1 MAKEV
6 KGTFVELD
14 GEKFYCIKNYD
25 CMEDFFMTITSSSDV
40 WNFCWSHGGITA
52 GRINSNHSIFP
63 YYTAD
68 KISDMKNVTGSWTAV
83 AVKTADGVK
92 IWQPFESLLSGQNY
106 KTKNCTSIERNIY
119 KNLNGTKI
127 WFEEINK
134 DLGLSFRYGWTS
146 SAKFGLVKMS
156 RIENLSGKEMEISIV
171 DGCRNILPACI
182 NSNVQNEN
190 STLIDAYKETDLDAE
205 SGLSFYIMSSVLTDR
220 AEPSEGLLANTSW
233 FTCNGKILLQENTPA
248 LFYEADGDTDKI
260 ESVSATKGE
269 RGASYIAQ
277 KLSLKNN
284 AEWFQVF
291 DTFLT
296 ASKVA
301 VLKNMLKDKAAA
313 VSALKAD
320 MDATENL
327 MTTYLSEADGI
338 QDTAEEMTCAHHR
351 ANVMFNIM
359 RGGFFADNGKINAPD
374 LFDFVKTRN
383 KEKGEELEKLLSA
396 FKGKTSLSKDELE
409 EVVNK
414 SSDPQLKRLFMEY
427 MPVIFSRRHGD
438 PSRPWNKFNIML
450 NDKEGNPILNYE
462 GNWRDIFQN
471 WEALTMS
478 YPAYIKNICAKF
490 LNAMTIDGFNPYRI
504 NRQGI
509 DWECPEP
516 DNPWAQYGYWGDHQ
530 VIYLQ
535 KLLEQWNAINREE
548 LLSSLNEELYC
559 SANVPYRIKSYK
571 EVLADPRNSL
581 AFDKELSDKLIKDSK
596 EFGTDRKMYTDKKG
610 QPQLV
615 NITTKLFQI
624 IIQKAANLIPG
635 GGIWMN
641 TQRPEWN
648 DANNA
653 LAGYG
658 LSVVTLGYLNRMLK
672 FMIEIYS
679 ASPIEKYSLPQT
691 VATAFSK
698 ICALYQTTDFEKTM
712 ADDTARRS
720 FTDAEEAVFEK
731 ERNDLY
737 KNGYGS
743 KTTEISRQDII
754 TCLSAIRNAVE
765 LTLRANKRE
774 DGLYHTYNTVV
785 IGEKTMTVKYLQ
797 EMLEGQVS
805 ILSSGMLSTEESL
818 ELLQKMKTSKLYE
831 ERQNSYMLY
840 PNKTLKTFLEKNNV
854 SAEDAKELESVIA
867 KTGNAFIEKDENN
880 VYHFNAE
887 FRNASVMQDHIAALP
902 LARKLSTKEIS
913 ALNEIYEKTFV
924 HQNFTGRSG
933 TFYAYEGLGSI
944 YWHMVSKLLLAAQE
958 IALDAYRNGNPCA
971 DKLKDEYYNIQAGLS
986 FKKTPELYGAFP
998 SDPYSHTPYHKGAKQ
1013 PGMTGQVKEEILT
1026 RFGELGACISEGKA
1040 MFNPIILKEE
1050 EYKDG
1055 KLSFTWCGTKVNYTK
1070 NGTKKITVEFADG
1083 KTAEYEG
1090 NALPCDTTKILFARN
1105 GGIKAINVSL

>member
-25 CMEDFFMTITSSSDV
+25 CMEDFFMTITSSSDI
-40 WNFCWSHGGITA
+40 WNFCWSHGGISA
-52 GRINSNHSIFP
+52 GRINSNHAIFP

-106 KTKNCTSIERNIY
+106 KTKNCTCLERNIY

-146 SAKFGLVKMS
+146 SAKYGLVKLS
-156 RIENLSGKEMEISIV
+156 HIENLSGKEMEISIV
-171 DGCRNILPACI
+171 DGCRNILPATI
-182 NSNVQNEN
+182 TSAAQNDNSI
-190 STLIDAYKETDLDAE
+190 LIDAYKETDFDKE
-205 SGLSFYIMSSVLTDR
+205 SGLTFYIMSSVLTDR
-220 AEPSEGLLANTSW
+220 AEPSEGLLANISW

-277 KLSLKNN
+277 KLSLKDK
-284 AEWFQVF
+284 AEWCQVF
-291 DTFLT
+291 DTFLS

-301 VLKNMLKDKAAA
+301 SLKKELKDKAKAA
-313 VSALKAD
+313 ASLKAD

-327 MTTYLSEADGI
+327 MTTYLAEADGI

-359 RGGFFADNGKINAPD
+359 RGGFYADNGKINAPD

-383 KEKGEELEKLLSA
+383 KEKGEDLEKLLGA
-396 FKGKTSLSKDELE
+396 FKGKTSICKGELE
-409 EVVNK
+409 EIVNR
-414 SSDPQLKRLFMEY
+414 SDDPQIKRLFMEY

-450 NDKEGNPILNYE
+450 NDKNGNPILNYE

-548 LLSSLNEELYC
+548 LLNSLDEELYC

-672 FMIEIYS
+672 FMIEIYTS
-679 ASPIEKYSLPQT
+679 TSIEKYMIPET
-691 VATAFSK
+691 VAKAFTK
-698 ICALYQTTDFEKTM
+698 ICGLYQTSDMEKTM
-712 ADDTARRS
+712 ADDTARRN
-720 FTDAEEAVFEK
+720 FTNAEEAIFET
-731 ERNDLY
+731 ERNELY
-737 KNGYGS
+737 KNGYGE
-743 KTTEISRQDII
+743 KKAEVSRQEI
-754 TCLSAIRNAVE
+754 LVALNSLQKAVE
-765 LTLRANKRE
+765 LNLRANKRE

-785 IGEKTMTVKYLQ
+785 IGEKTMTVKNLQ

-805 ILSSGMLSTEESL
+805 ILSSGILSAEESL
-818 ELLQKMKTSKLYE
+818 ELLEKMKASKLYE
-831 ERQNSYMLY
+831 ERQKSYMLY
-840 PNKTLKTFLEKNNV
+840 PNKNLKTFLEKNNV
-854 SAEDAKELESVIA
+854 SAEDAKALESVIA
-867 KTGNAFIEKDENN
+867 KTGNAFIEKDVND

-887 FRNASVMQDHIAALP
+887 FRNAGVMAEHIAALP
-902 LARKLSTKEIS
+902 LAKKLSAKETS
-913 ALNEIYEKTFV
+913 TLAEIYEKTFN

-958 IALDAYRNGNPCA
+958 IALEAYRTGNPCA

-986 FKKTPELYGAFP
+986 FMKTPELYGAFP
-998 SDPYSHTPYHKGAKQ
+998 SDPYSHTPFHKGAKQ
-1013 PGMTGQVKEEILT
+1013 PGMTGQVKEEVLT
-1026 RFGELGACISEGKA
+1026 RFGELGAYIKDGKA
-1040 MFNPIILKEE
+1040 VFNPVILKDS

-1055 KLSFTWCGTKVNYTK
+1055 TLSFTWCGTKVVYTK
-1070 NGTKKITVEFADG
+1070 ASSKKITVEYADG
-1083 KTAEYEG
+1083 KSESVEGTTLSAE
-1090 NALPCDTTKILFARN
+1090 ATKLLFARN
-1105 GGIKAINVSL
+1105 GGIKKIEVNV

>member
-1 MAKEV
+1 MSKEV
-6 KGTFVELD
+6 KGTFVNLD

-40 WNFCWSHGGITA
+40 WNFCWAQGGITA
-52 GRINSNHSIFP
+52 GRINSNHAIFP
-63 YYTAD
+63 YYTVD
-68 KISDMKNVTGSWTAV
+68 KVSDLKNVTGSWTGI
-83 AVKTADGVK
+83 AVKKDGK
-92 IWQPFESLLSGQNY
+92 TIIWQPFESLLSGESY
-106 KTKNCTSIERNIY
+106 KAKHCTTIERNIY

-156 RIENLSGKEMEISIV
+156 RLENLSGKEMEVSV
-171 DGCRNILPACI
+171 ADGCRNVLPACI
-182 NSNVQNEN
+182 DSTLQNDN

-205 SGLSFYIMSSVLTDR
+205 SGLTFYIMSSVLTDR

-233 FTCNGKILLQENTPA
+233 FTCGGKILLQENTPA
-248 LFYEADGDTDKI
+248 LFYNADGDTDKI
-260 ESVSATKGE
+260 ESVPVTKGE
-269 RGASYIAQ
+269 RGASYIAR
-277 KLSLKNN
+277 KISLKDN
-284 AEWFQVF
+284 AQWFQVF

-301 VLKNMLKDKAAA
+301 SLKNMLKNKEAA
-313 VSALKAD
+313 VDSLLKD
-320 MDATENL
+320 MEATENL
-327 MTTYLSEADGI
+327 MTTYISEADGI
-338 QDTAEEMTCAHHR
+338 EDTAEEMTCAHHR

-359 RGGFFADNGKINAPD
+359 RGGFYADNGRINAPD
-374 LFDFVKTRN
+374 LFDFVRIRN
-383 KEKGEELEKLLSA
+383 KEKAEELEKILCA
-396 FKGKTSLSKDELE
+396 YKGKTSLLKDELE
-409 EVVNK
+409 KAVNESK
-414 SSDPQLKRLFMEY
+414 DPQIQRLFMEY

-438 PSRPWNKFNIML
+438 PSRPWNKFNIIL
-450 NDKEGNPILNYE
+450 NDKNGNPILNYE

-509 DWECPEP
+509 DWEVPEP

-535 KLLEQWNAINREE
+535 KLLEQWNSIDRKE
-548 LLSSLNEELYC
+548 LLASLNKELYC
-559 SANVPYRIKSYK
+559 SANVPYRLKSYK
-571 EVLADPRNSL
+571 EILEDPRNSI
-581 AFDKELSDKLIKDSK
+581 AFDKELSDRLIKESK
-596 EFGTDRKMYTDKKG
+596 EYGTDRKMYTDKDG

-672 FMIEIYS
+672 FMIELYS
-679 ASPIEKYSLPQT
+679 SAEETKFTLPET
-691 VATAFSK
+691 VAEAFTK
-698 ICALYQTTDFEKTM
+698 ICGLYQTTDFTKTM
-712 ADDTARRS
+712 KDDAARRN
-720 FTDAEEAVFEK
+720 FTDAEGAVFEK
-731 ERNDLY
+731 ERNALY
-737 KNGYGS
+737 NEGYGTRKTELS
-743 KTTEISRQDII
+743 KKEIVTGLTTIK
-754 TCLSAIRNAVE
+754 NAVE
-765 LTLRANKRE
+765 LCLRANKRE
-774 DGLYHTYNTVV
+774 DGLYHTYNTLV
-785 IGEKTMTVKYLQ
+785 IEQKSMKVKNLQ

-805 ILSSGMLSTEESL
+805 ILSSGILNAEESL
-818 ELLQKMKTSKLYE
+818 ELLQKMKASKLYE
-831 ERQNSYMLY
+831 ERQKSYMLY
-840 PNKTLKTFLEKNNV
+840 PNKNLKTFLEKNNI
-854 SAEDAKELESVIA
+854 SAEDAKTLETVVA

-887 FRNASVMQDHIAALP
+887 FRNAGVMMEHAAALP
-902 LARKLSTKEIS
+902 LAKKLSSKEIDS
-913 ALNEIYEKTFV
+913 LNEVYEKTFC

-944 YWHMVSKLLLAAQE
+944 YWHMVSKLLLAVQE
-958 IALDAYRNGNPCA
+958 IALDAYRKNNPCA
-971 DKLKDEYYNIQAGLS
+971 EKLKDEYYTIQDGLS

-998 SDPYSHTPYHKGAKQ
+998 SDPYSHTPFHKGARQ
-1013 PGMTGQVKEEILT
+1013 PGMTGQVKEEVLT
-1026 RFGELGACISEGKA
+1026 RFGELGAFIADGKA
-1040 MFNPIILKEE
+1040 IFNPLILKDE

-1055 KLSFTWCGTKVNYTK
+1055 HLSFTWCGTKVTYTK
-1070 NGTKKITVEFADG
+1070 CGSKKITVEFTDG

-1090 NALPCDTTKILFARN
+1090 CQLPCDATRKLFARS
-1105 GGIKAINVSL
+1105 GEIKEINVSL

>member
-25 CMEDFFMTITSSSDV
+25 CMEDFFMTITSSSDI
-40 WNFCWSHGGITA
+40 WNFCWSHGGISA
-52 GRINSNHSIFP
+52 GRINSNHAIFP

-106 KTKNCTSIERNIY
+106 KTKNCTCLERNIY

-146 SAKFGLVKMS
+146 SAKYGLVKLS
-156 RIENLSGKEMEISIV
+156 HIENLSGKEMEISIV
-171 DGCRNILPACI
+171 DGCRNILPATI
-182 NSNVQNEN
+182 TSAAQNDNSI
-190 STLIDAYKETDLDAE
+190 LIDAYKETDFDKE
-205 SGLSFYIMSSVLTDR
+205 SGLTFYIMSSVLTDR

-233 FTCNGKILLQENTPA
+233 FTCDGKVLLQEGIPE
-248 LFYEADGDTDKI
+248 LFYSAEGDTDKI
-260 ESVSATKGE
+260 DAVDVTKGDRSATF
-269 RGASYIAQ
+269 IAQ
-277 KLSLKNN
+277 KLSLKDK
-284 AEWFQVF
+284 AEWCQVF
-291 DTFLT
+291 DTFLS

-301 VLKNMLKDKAAA
+301 SLKNELKDKAKAA
-313 VSALKAD
+313 ANLKAD

-327 MTTYLSEADGI
+327 MTTYLAEADGI

-359 RGGFFADNGKINAPD
+359 RGGFYADNGKINAPD

-383 KEKGEELEKLLSA
+383 KEKGEDLEKLLGA
-396 FKGKTSLSKDELE
+396 FKGKTSISKGELE
-409 EVVNK
+409 EIVNR
-414 SSDPQLKRLFMEY
+414 SDDPQIKRLFMEY

-450 NDKEGNPILNYE
+450 NDKNGNPILNYE

-548 LLSSLNEELYC
+548 LLNSLDEELYC
-559 SANVPYRIKSYK
+559 SANVPYRIKSYA

-581 AFDKELSDKLIKDSK
+581 AFDGELSDRLIKESK
-596 EFGTDRKMYTDKKG
+596 EFGTDRKMFTDAKG

-615 NITTKLFQI
+615 NLTTKLFQI

-672 FMIEIYS
+672 FMIEIYTS
-679 ASPIEKYSLPQT
+679 TSIEKYMIPET
-691 VATAFSK
+691 VAKAFTK
-698 ICALYQTTDFEKTM
+698 ICGLYQTSDMEKTM
-712 ADDTARRS
+712 ADDTARRN
-720 FTDAEEAVFEK
+720 FTNAEEAIFET
-731 ERNDLY
+731 ERNELY
-737 KNGYGS
+737 KNGYGEK
-743 KTTEISRQDII
+743 KTEVSRQEI
-754 TCLSAIRNAVE
+754 LVALNSLQKAVE
-765 LTLRANKRE
+765 LNLRANKRE

-785 IGEKTMTVKYLQ
+785 IGEKTMTVKNLQ

-805 ILSSGMLSTEESL
+805 ILSSGILSAEESL
-818 ELLQKMKTSKLYE
+818 ELLEKMKASRLYE
-831 ERQNSYMLY
+831 ERQKSYMLY
-840 PNKTLKTFLEKNNV
+840 PNKNLKTFLEKNNV
-854 SAEDAKELESVIA
+854 SAEDAKALESVIA
-867 KTGNAFIEKDENN
+867 KTGNAFIEKDVND

-887 FRNASVMQDHIAALP
+887 FRNAGVMAEHIAALP
-902 LARKLSTKEIS
+902 LAKKLSAKETS
-913 ALNEIYEKTFV
+913 TLAEIYEKTFN

-958 IALDAYRNGNPCA
+958 IALEAYRTGNPCA

-986 FKKTPELYGAFP
+986 FMKTPELYGAFP
-998 SDPYSHTPYHKGAKQ
+998 SDPYSHTPFHKGAKQ
-1013 PGMTGQVKEEILT
+1013 PGMTGQVKEEVLT
-1026 RFGELGACISEGKA
+1026 RFGELGAYIKDGKA
-1040 MFNPIILKEE
+1040 VFNPVILKDS

-1055 KLSFTWCGTKVNYTK
+1055 TLSFTWCGTKVVYTK
-1070 NGTKKITVEFADG
+1070 ASSKKITVEYADG
-1083 KTAEYEG
+1083 KSESVEGTTLSAE
-1090 NALPCDTTKILFARN
+1090 ATKLLFARN
-1105 GGIKAINVSL
+1105 GGIKKIEVNV

>member
-25 CMEDFFMTITSSSDV
+25 CMEDFFMTITSSSDI
-40 WNFCWSHGGITA
+40 WNFCWSHGGISA
-52 GRINSNHSIFP
+52 GRINSNHAIFP

-106 KTKNCTSIERNIY
+106 KTKNCTCLERNIY

-146 SAKFGLVKMS
+146 SAKYGLVKLS
-156 RIENLSGKEMEISIV
+156 HIENLSGKEMEISIV
-171 DGCRNILPACI
+171 DGCRNILPATI
-182 NSNVQNEN
+182 TSTAQNDNSI
-190 STLIDAYKETDLDAE
+190 LIDAYKETDFDKE
-205 SGLSFYIMSSVLTDR
+205 SGLTFYIMSSVLTDR
-220 AEPSEGLLANTSW
+220 AEPSEGLLANISW
-233 FTCNGKILLQENTPA
+233 FTCDGKILLQEGIPE
-248 LFYEADGDTDKI
+248 LFYSAEGDTDKI
-260 ESVSATKGE
+260 DAVDVTKGDRSATF
-269 RGASYIAQ
+269 IAQ
-277 KLSLKNN
+277 KLSLKDK
-284 AEWFQVF
+284 AEWCQVF
-291 DTFLT
+291 DTFLS

-301 VLKNMLKDKAAA
+301 SLKNELKDKAKAA
-313 VSALKAD
+313 ANLKAD

-327 MTTYLSEADGI
+327 MTTYLAEADGI

-548 LLSSLNEELYC
+548 LLNSLDEELYC
-559 SANVPYRIKSYK
+559 SANVPYRIKSYA

-581 AFDKELSDKLIKDSK
+581 AFDGELSDRLIKESK
-596 EFGTDRKMYTDKKG
+596 EFGTDRKMFTDAKG

-615 NITTKLFQI
+615 NLTTKLFQI

-672 FMIEIYS
+672 FMIEIYTS
-679 ASPIEKYSLPQT
+679 TSIEKYMIPET
-691 VATAFSK
+691 VAKAFTK
-698 ICALYQTTDFEKTM
+698 ICGLYQTSDMEKTM
-712 ADDTARRS
+712 ADDTARRN
-720 FTDAEEAVFEK
+720 FTNAEEAIFET
-731 ERNDLY
+731 ERNELY
-737 KNGYGS
+737 KNGYGEK
-743 KTTEISRQDII
+743 KTEVSRQEI
-754 TCLSAIRNAVE
+754 LVALNSLQKAVE
-765 LTLRANKRE
+765 LNLRANKRE

-785 IGEKTMTVKYLQ
+785 IGEKTMTVKNLQ

-805 ILSSGMLSTEESL
+805 ILSSGILSAEESL
-818 ELLQKMKTSKLYE
+818 ELLEKMKASKLYE
-831 ERQNSYMLY
+831 ERQKSYMLY
-840 PNKTLKTFLEKNNV
+840 PNKNLKTFLEKNNV
-854 SAEDAKELESVIA
+854 SAEDAKALESVIA
-867 KTGNAFIEKDENN
+867 KTGNAFIEKDVND

-887 FRNASVMQDHIAALP
+887 FRNAGVMAEHIAALP
-902 LARKLSTKEIS
+902 LAKKLSAKETS
-913 ALNEIYEKTFV
+913 TLAEIYEKTFN

-958 IALDAYRNGNPCA
+958 VALEAYRTGNPCA

-986 FKKTPELYGAFP
+986 FMKTPELYGAFP
-998 SDPYSHTPYHKGAKQ
+998 SDPYSHTPFHKGAKQ
-1013 PGMTGQVKEEILT
+1013 PGMTGQVKEEVLT
-1026 RFGELGACISEGKA
+1026 RFGELGAYIKDGKA
-1040 MFNPIILKEE
+1040 VFNPVILKDS

-1055 KLSFTWCGTKVNYTK
+1055 TLSFTWCGTKVVYTK
-1070 NGTKKITVEFADG
+1070 ASSKKITVEYADG
-1083 KTAEYEG
+1083 KSESVEGTTLSAE
-1090 NALPCDTTKILFARN
+1090 ATKLLFARN
-1105 GGIKAINVSL
+1105 GGIKKIEVNV

>member
-1 MAKEV
+1 
-6 KGTFVELD
+6 
-14 GEKFYCIKNYD
+14 
-25 CMEDFFMTITSSSDV
+25 MTITSSSDV
-40 WNFCWSHGGITA
+40 WNFCWSHGGISA

-83 AVKTADGVK
+83 AVKNGSETT
-92 IWQPFESLLSGQNY
+92 IWQPFESLLSGVNY

-146 SAKFGLVKMS
+146 SAKYGLVKMS

-383 KEKGEELEKLLSA
+383 KEKGEDLEKLLGA
-396 FKGKTSLSKDELE
+396 FKGKTSISKGELE
-409 EVVNK
+409 EIVNR
-414 SSDPQLKRLFMEY
+414 SDDPQIKRLFMEY

-548 LLSSLNEELYC
+548 LLNSLDEELYC
-559 SANVPYRIKSYK
+559 SANVPYRIKSYA

-581 AFDKELSDKLIKDSK
+581 AFDGELSDRLIKESK
-596 EFGTDRKMYTDKKG
+596 EFGTDRKMFTDAKG

-615 NITTKLFQI
+615 NLTTKLFQI

-672 FMIEIYS
+672 FMIEIYTS
-679 ASPIEKYSLPQT
+679 TSIEKYMIPET
-691 VATAFSK
+691 VAKAFTK
-698 ICALYQTTDFEKTM
+698 ICGLYQTSDMEKTM
-712 ADDTARRS
+712 ADDTARRN
-720 FTDAEEAVFEK
+720 FTNAEEAIFET
-731 ERNDLY
+731 ERNELY
-737 KNGYGS
+737 KNGYGEK
-743 KTTEISRQDII
+743 KTEVSRQEI
-754 TCLSAIRNAVE
+754 LVALNSLQKAVE
-765 LTLRANKRE
+765 LNLRANKRE

-785 IGEKTMTVKYLQ
+785 IGEKTMTVKNLQ

-805 ILSSGMLSTEESL
+805 ILSSGILSAEESL
-818 ELLQKMKTSKLYE
+818 ELLEKMKASKLYE
-831 ERQNSYMLY
+831 ERQKSYMLY
-840 PNKTLKTFLEKNNV
+840 PNKNLKTFLEKNNV
-854 SAEDAKELESVIA
+854 SAEDAKALESVIA
-867 KTGNAFIEKDENN
+867 KTGNAFIEKDVND

-887 FRNASVMQDHIAALP
+887 FRNAGVMAEHIAALP
-902 LARKLSTKEIS
+902 LAKKLSAKETS
-913 ALNEIYEKTFV
+913 TLAEIYEKTFN

-958 IALDAYRNGNPCA
+958 IALEAYRTGNPCA

-986 FKKTPELYGAFP
+986 FMKTPELYGAFP
-998 SDPYSHTPYHKGAKQ
+998 SDPYSHTPFHKGAKQ
-1013 PGMTGQVKEEILT
+1013 PGMTGQVKEEVLT
-1026 RFGELGACISEGKA
+1026 RFGELGAYIKDGKA
-1040 MFNPIILKEE
+1040 VFNPVILKDS

-1055 KLSFTWCGTKVNYTK
+1055 TLSFTWCGTKVVYTK
-1070 NGTKKITVEFADG
+1070 ASSKKITVEYADG
-1083 KTAEYEG
+1083 KSESVEGTTLSAE
-1090 NALPCDTTKILFARN
+1090 ATKLLFARN
-1105 GGIKAINVSL
+1105 GGIKKIEVNV